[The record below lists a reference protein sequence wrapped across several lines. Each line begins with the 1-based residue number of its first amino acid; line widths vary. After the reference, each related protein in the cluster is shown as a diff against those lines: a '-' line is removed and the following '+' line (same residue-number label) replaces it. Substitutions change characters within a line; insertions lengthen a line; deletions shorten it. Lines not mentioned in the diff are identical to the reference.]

1 MAVRYNLFDSFF
13 LEDKQMQD
21 LSLPKMSC
29 IKRNKTSGKK
39 VMFGMIQDLFRFHFQ
54 LNIAVS

>member
-39 VMFGMIQDLFRFHFQ
+39 
-54 LNIAVS
+54 NNVSDDTGLV